1 MIKRFLSWLAIG
13 AAGVSAL
20 LAIALSAHAAFLT
33 CREWDARDRNER
45 ETYIAGVF
53 NGLSDTPT
61 GMHYYRCVRDK
72 TIIDSQL
79 ADGVRAAMMDHPELQ
94 TQQVQAA
101 LLYYLNQL
109 CGKPPTEND
118 SSH

>member
-1 MIKRFLSWLAIG
+1 MIKGFLSWLAIG
-13 AAGVSAL
+13 AAGFSAL
-20 LAIALSAHAAFLT
+20 LAIAVSAHATFLT

-61 GMHYYRCVRDK
+61 GMHYYRCVRNK
-72 TIIDSQL
+72 KMIDSEL
-79 ADGVRAAMMDHPELQ
+79 ADGVRSTMMDHPELQ

-109 CGKPPTEND
+109 CGKPTAGND

>member
-1 MIKRFLSWLAIG
+1 VIKELLSRLAVV
-13 AAGVSAL
+13 AAGLSAL
-20 LAIALSAHAAFLT
+20 LAVAGSAHATFLS
-33 CREWDARDRNER
+33 CREWDARDQNER

-53 NGLSDTPT
+53 KSVSDTPT

-72 TIIDSQL
+72 KMMDGEL
-79 ADGVRAAMMDHPELQ
+79 ADGVRATMLDHPELQ
-94 TQQVQAA
+94 TQQVQVA

-109 CGKPPTEND
+109 CGKRPAENG